1 MKYFED
7 LVANSYSL
15 NNSLTIQLTLYNK
28 FAISYTTITVKL
40 PKFLDNVWE
49 NGKNNPFMNELQ
61 IVLLLSKYR

>member
-1 MKYFED
+1 MKDFED

-28 FAISYTTITVKL
+28 FAISYTTTIVKL
-40 PKFLDNVWE
+40 PKFLENVWE